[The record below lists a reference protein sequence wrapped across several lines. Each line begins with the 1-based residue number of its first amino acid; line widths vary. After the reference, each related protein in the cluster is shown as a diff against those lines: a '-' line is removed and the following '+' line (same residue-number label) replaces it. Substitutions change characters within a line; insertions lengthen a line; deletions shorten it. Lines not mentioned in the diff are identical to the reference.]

1 MTDLI
6 DRAAL
11 RKVLGQHKREAAL
24 FGDEAKWEEMREAI
38 AILDAAP
45 TISCAECEYWEKPA
59 EESWNYDEARQEY
72 AGKCLYESEVEGWS
86 IEGEVEP
93 KTVPLLAYWGSSN
106 EYSFEPGARFGCVCF
121 KRRQP

>member
-45 TISCAECEYWEKPA
+45 TISCAECRWLDALRDMHNCERCY
-59 EESWNYDEARQEY
+59 
-72 AGKCLYESEVEGWS
+72 C
-86 IEGEVEP
+86 
-93 KTVPLLAYWGSSN
+93 GSN
-106 EYSFEPGARFGCVCF
+106 FE
-121 KRRQP
+121 RRQP